1 MASAHHLNS
10 DEWQHLEQTV
20 KMLYLAIAQIE
31 TALGEG
37 NEEAEIIGGAF
48 REIRQHAKALR
59 ESTSAKETCDAI
71 EEHVVKAVTAF
82 QFYDRM
88 SQRVDHVQAGLRR
101 LIDVMES
108 DSDLHNPAVWQA
120 IQDEIK
126 SSYTMEAERLMFD
139 KIMQGVSLN
148 EALAIFRHNFRG
160 HDKTAEDEDGD
171 SVELF

>member
-1 MASAHHLNS
+1 MQPAPTLNN
-10 DEWQHLEQTV
+10 DDWHHLEQTV

-37 NEEAEIIGGAF
+37 NQEAGIIGDAF
-48 REIRQHAKALR
+48 RNISQQSQALR
-59 ESTSAKETCDAI
+59 ALGEHKAQCDAI
-71 EEHVVKAVTAF
+71 DTQVMQAVTAF

-88 SQRVDHVQAGLRR
+88 SQRVDHVQSGLRR
-101 LIDVMES
+101 LIEVMEGEE
-108 DSDLHNPAVWQA
+108 DLHDAKVWLK

-139 KIMQGVSLN
+139 KIMQGMTLE

-160 HDKTAEDEDGD
+160 HDATAEDDDGD
-171 SVELF
+171 IVELF

>member
-1 MASAHHLNS
+1 MQPAPHLNS

-37 NEEAEIIGGAF
+37 NQEAGIIGEAF
-48 REIRQHAKALR
+48 SQISQHSQALR
-59 ESTSAKETCDAI
+59 AQGNHDDTCNVIDQ
-71 EEHVVKAVTAF
+71 HVMQAVTAF

-88 SQRVDHVQAGLRR
+88 SQRVDHVQGGLRR
-101 LIDVMES
+101 LIEVMES
-108 DSDLHNPAVWQA
+108 EDDLHDPNVWQK

-139 KIMQGVSLN
+139 KIMQGISLE
-148 EALAIFRHNFRG
+148 EALEIFRHNFRG
-160 HDKTAEDEDGD
+160 HDKTEEDDDGD
-171 SVELF
+171 IVELF